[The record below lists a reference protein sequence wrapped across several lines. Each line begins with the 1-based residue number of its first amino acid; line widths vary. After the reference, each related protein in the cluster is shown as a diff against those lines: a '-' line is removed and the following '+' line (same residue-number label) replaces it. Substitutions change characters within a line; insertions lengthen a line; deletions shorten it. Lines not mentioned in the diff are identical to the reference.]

1 MNDADKLADSEAGLE
16 HIPDYFK
23 GDFAE
28 LRNIIGYQPNNKVK
42 VCIGVRT
49 TDDNKQYQAIYT
61 GMFLKN
67 GVNDY
72 SRLDKSIAEDK
83 NNGAYGDTEF
93 DTADLHEHIVNST
106 DLSMPAAGS
115 MPFPPASQGATPWGQ
130 KQ

>member
-1 MNDADKLADSEAGLE
+1 
-16 HIPDYFK
+16 
-23 GDFAE
+23 
-28 LRNIIGYQPNNKVK
+28 
-42 VCIGVRT
+42 
-49 TDDNKQYQAIYT
+49 
-61 GMFLKN
+61 MFLKN